1 MLKAAR
7 NAARLSREEAAH
19 RLHVGSNVFQ
29 NSNGIDY
36 FIVAGTDK
44 RALLRDMDSGYYV
57 ISNKEGGQMR
67 RKLIRLLAMLIIR
80 EQILRGEGS

>member
-1 MLKAAR
+1 MLAAMF
-7 NAARLSREEAAH
+7 SR
-19 RLHVGSNVFQ
+19 
-29 NSNGIDY
+29 
-36 FIVAGTDK
+36 TDK